1 MAAMSQ
7 ILKEIRPDGSKLSK
21 TLEGIQES
29 KTDRLFRRIW
39 SHWNSRLN
47 YSSKQDFNTQKIK
60 ETERDRNK
68 PVTYKKF
75 YGEKKKSHFTMYS
88 SALKSIHRHNSVN
101 IEHWLKQILRQLY
114 HEKRI
119 GNTHVDNG
127 SE

>member
-47 YSSKQDFNTQKIK
+47 YSSKQDFNTKKIK
-60 ETERDRNK
+60 ETETGINR
-68 PVTYKKF
+68 
-75 YGEKKKSHFTMYS
+75 
-88 SALKSIHRHNSVN
+88 
-101 IEHWLKQILRQLY
+101 
-114 HEKRI
+114 
-119 GNTHVDNG
+119 
-127 SE
+127 